1 MDYLTDEQRDLRNKI
16 LYTGAGLAAL
26 GGIGYGL
33 HKLTKKPASVV
44 AQTVA
49 SHTSPVKP
57 LTVKATRTPA
67 QTKADYLQKN
77 VPLVILRGKA
87 VHIKNALDKIKGN
100 MLKDKGVVTTIDY
113 KRGFYEPLVRGVIE
127 DLKDLPLPDQAD
139 LLHPFM
145 PKYISYDKLVDN
157 KATLDDMAG
166 LITSNMI
173 NAAQRA
179 GK

>member
-1 MDYLTDEQRDLRNKI
+1 MDYLTDEQRDLRNKV
-16 LYTGAGLAAL
+16 LYTGVGLAAL
-26 GGIGYGL
+26 GGLGYGL
-33 HKLTKKPASVV
+33 HKLTRKPSAAVV
-44 AQTVA
+44 QSVA
-49 SHTSPVKP
+49 SHAPPVKP

-87 VHIKNALDKIKGN
+87 IHIKNALDKIKGN

-113 KRGFYEPLVRGVIE
+113 KRGFYEPLIRNVIE

-139 LLHPFM
+139 ILYPFM
-145 PKYISYDKLVDN
+145 SKNISYDKLVDN
-157 KATLDDMAG
+157 KATLDDLAG

-173 NAAQRA
+173 NAAQRS

>member
-67 QTKADYLQKN
+67 QTKADY
-77 VPLVILRGKA
+77 
-87 VHIKNALDKIKGN
+87 
-100 MLKDKGVVTTIDY
+100 
-113 KRGFYEPLVRGVIE
+113 
-127 DLKDLPLPDQAD
+127 
-139 LLHPFM
+139 
-145 PKYISYDKLVDN
+145 
-157 KATLDDMAG
+157 
-166 LITSNMI
+166 
-173 NAAQRA
+173 
-179 GK
+179 